1 MQASPHAPR
10 ASLAVSAGQTPPG
23 NPALRN
29 FRTEIEPSSEAR
41 NLARTEQSGLAFAS
55 YPPITDPCGSESELS
70 FARRRCFSG
79 QLGLRP
85 PGSPVGFFLNHPAR
99 IRQTTLGE
107 FGELRPTNSPRGTPV
122 GSGPLRPWTLRGGR
136 APRQQTHRAARD
148 TAGPRAVAA
157 GPGRLLLRRGGVVC
171 RNRQGSDRVVE
182 KDTHRAPGAA
192 QPQLSGKVA
201 SPGETK
207 LGFGTAGV
215 GNGGVGMKI
224 KPQFLTPRNVLFP
237 IGFPTGF
244 PHSYNADSPHTF
256 NKGIPLARP
265 TYVRTHST
273 NVHNTQLM
281 HNAQLCTLHCTQHKY
296 AQLCTTHNYVQ
307 RTTVHT
313 TQMCTT
319 HPTAHRSAV

>member
-85 PGSPVGFFLNHPAR
+85 PGSPVGFFLNHPVR
-99 IRQTTLGE
+99 TLAI
-107 FGELRPTNSPRGTPV
+107 PTNNPTPPEQQPARPGRHRARPRGIASCSV
-122 GSGPLRPWTLRGGR
+122 GLLPRCPSSSEGPGAQRTR
-136 APRQQTHRAARD
+136 ADRRS
-148 TAGPRAVAA
+148 PRAVCRTQFPEFPE
-157 GPGRLLLRRGGVVC
+157 GCLSDPG
-171 RNRQGSDRVVE
+171 RVVE
-182 KDTHRAPGAA
+182 KETHRAPGAA